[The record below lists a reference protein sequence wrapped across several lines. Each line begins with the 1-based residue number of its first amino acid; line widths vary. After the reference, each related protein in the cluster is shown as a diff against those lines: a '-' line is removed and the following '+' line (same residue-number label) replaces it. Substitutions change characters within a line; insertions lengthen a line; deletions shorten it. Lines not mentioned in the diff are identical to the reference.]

1 MFFLCSDAQPSVASL
16 SPELVAAASAAAAS
30 LPDPSRAESELL
42 QQLRQHE
49 AEPEDHKRGEANNI
63 GCVGLENTFYMWP
76 H

>member
-1 MFFLCSDAQPSVASL
+1 MA
-16 SPELVAAASAAAAS
+16 VAAASAAAAS